1 MASPP
6 VNLHVRI
13 RGTSAF
19 GVPVLNASGIKPATF
34 AGQAYMVYPAG
45 ENDLIW
51 QGSVFGLSA
60 PSSGGLTANVWQVAV
75 TVGHF
80 CSQPSSFTS
89 VTAQIY
95 DTNTDTVIGSQ
106 AFTLSPVLI
115 TETITLTTGYT
126 AADVPDLAV
135 RMVWHQVAVGYAN
148 VQHAYAEISYSY
160 SDSIGS
166 AEITSTAAMGTPA
179 VSVAPLPAVGLVSQ
193 GAAVLSF
200 SPSFGKTTTAGD
212 LLLAWVY
219 SNSSSGTF
227 GTTCLNPSWSL
238 AGHAGAAFGWESL
251 WYKLRCGHAETAPTF
266 SDTGYSEP
274 MSQLLEFSGVYALD
288 QVAGNHSTTSVTYAA
303 SSPDM
308 ASGDLIFGFCAWNG
322 SNMGP
327 TTITLSG
334 SDSSG
339 AALAL
344 NVSDNASAG
353 STTQYWVT
361 GWAQAAAPAGP
372 DLDTMTARIGFFAGA
387 GGVMASFKSLAA
399 PAAVLTV
406 AAPMPA
412 RRVVVIPVRAG

>member
-6 VNLHVRI
+6 VNLYVRI
-13 RGTSAF
+13 AGTAAY
-19 GVPVLNASGIKPATF
+19 GVPVINASGIKPATV
-34 AGQAYMVYPAG
+34 AGQAYMVYPAA

-80 CSQPSSFTS
+80 CSDPSSFTS
-89 VTAQIY
+89 VTAQVY

-106 AFTLSPVLI
+106 PFTLSSTLI
-115 TETITLTTGYT
+115 TETITLTAGYT

-135 RMVWHQVAVGYAN
+135 RMTWHQVAVGYAN

-166 AEITSTAAMGTPA
+166 AGIASTAAIGTPA
-179 VSVAPLPAVGLVSQ
+179 VTVVPLPAVGLVSQ
-193 GAAVLSF
+193 GTPALSF

-219 SNSSSGTF
+219 SNSSSAAF
-227 GTTCLNPSWSL
+227 STTCSDPSWTL
-238 AGHAGAAFGWESL
+238 AGHAGASFGWESL
-251 WYKLRCGHAETAPTF
+251 WYKLHCKHAETPPTF

-274 MSQLLEFSGVYALD
+274 MSQLLEFSGAYALD
-288 QVAGNHSTTSVTYAA
+288 QVAANASTTHVTYTAA
-303 SSPDM
+303 SPDT

-327 TTITLSG
+327 TTITLTG

-339 AALAL
+339 APLPL
-344 NVSDNASAG
+344 NISDNASAG
-353 STTQYWVT
+353 STTQYWAT

-372 DLDTMTARIGFFAGA
+372 DLDTMTATIGFFAGA
-387 GGVMASFKSLAA
+387 GGVMASFKSMAA

-406 AAPMPA
+406 AAAMPA
-412 RRVVVIPVRAG
+412 RRVVVIPVRVG